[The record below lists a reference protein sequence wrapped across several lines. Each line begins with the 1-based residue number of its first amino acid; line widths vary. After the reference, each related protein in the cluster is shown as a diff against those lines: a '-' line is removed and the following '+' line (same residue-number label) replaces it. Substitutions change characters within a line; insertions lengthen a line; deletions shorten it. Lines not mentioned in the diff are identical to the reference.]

1 MSATNSNGLTATNS
15 QPAKTNRK
23 RTNSAKFTSRST
35 KTEVQLQ
42 KLISFLTQRPHHTYE
57 LRMAG
62 ISHPAGRIL
71 DLEKRGF
78 EFDSQRITT
87 VDSDGF
93 THSNVALYTLKQ
105 GGAA

>member
-1 MSATNSNGLTATNS
+1 MTHECTPQLCECRAATRHHATN
-15 QPAKTNRK
+15 QPTISRE
-23 RTNSAKFTSRST
+23 FTSRTT

-42 KLISFLTQRPHHTYE
+42 KLIAFLTLRPHHTYE

-71 DLEKRGF
+71 DLENRGF
-78 EFDSQRITT
+78 VIDSQRITT

-93 THSNVALYTLKQ
+93 THCNVALYSLRRS
-105 GGAA
+105 AV